1 MKKIMMVCLANKFGD
16 KCAKATADK
25 LGLLYLNVDDYIEY
39 ALGDMGEMLFKCG
52 REYLEGQINL
62 HTNKAID
69 FENTLFYCGYKT
81 FMKNKEKFKG
91 FNKVYLALTLKQ
103 LKTLAEKNYLI
114 TKITF
119 PDRHKILMKYASKV
133 ECSELNPE
141 RFAEK
146 AILEAKNEN

>member
-1 MKKIMMVCLANKFGD
+1 MVCLANKFGD

-25 LGLLYLNVDDYIEY
+25 LGVLYLNVDDYIEY

-81 FMKNKEKFKG
+81 FMKNKKNPRPRIVLCGTSRLWGEWMMRR
-91 FNKVYLALTLKQ
+91 NAAVYRRALSSLSPFTVSNVQ
-103 LKTLAEKNYLI
+103 SPGQGVCDGHEFRQVT
-114 TKITF
+114 
-119 PDRHKILMKYASKV
+119 
-133 ECSELNPE
+133 C
-141 RFAEK
+141 
-146 AILEAKNEN
+146 